1 MNDFERKLSQQ
12 VFRQPPAELRAA
24 LFGEAENVIVPPNW
38 TWRDWFWPS
47 PSAWGALAALWV
59 AFAAV
64 SFSDSPSAASS
75 ASNLARQPLPTTTL
89 LSYHTARDFNHVL
102 DLPN

>member
-12 VFRQPPAELRAA
+12 AFRQPPAELRAA
-24 LFGEAENVIVPPNW
+24 LFGEAENVIVPPSW
-38 TWRDWFWPS
+38 TWHDWLWPS
-47 PSAWGALAALWV
+47 PSAWGVLAALWLV
-59 AFAAV
+59 FAAL
-64 SFSDSPSAASS
+64 SFSGSPTASS
-75 ASNLARQPLPTTTL
+75 SSNLAHQPLPTTTL

>member
-1 MNDFERKLSQQ
+1 MNDFERKLRQQ
-12 VFRQPPAELRAA
+12 AFRQPPAELRAA
-24 LFGEAENVIVPPNW
+24 LCEDAENGIVPPSW

-47 PSAWGALAALWV
+47 PAAWGALAALWV

-64 SFSDSPSAASS
+64 SFSDSPTASS
-75 ASNLARQPLPTTTL
+75 ASNLAQQPLTTTTL
-89 LSYHTARDFNHVL
+89 LSYHTPRDFHHVL

>member
-12 VFRQPPAELRAA
+12 AFRQPPAELRAA
-24 LFGEAENVIVPPNW
+24 LFGETDNVIVPQSW

-47 PSAWGALAALWV
+47 PSAWGALAALWLV
-59 AFAAV
+59 FAV
-64 SFSDSPSAASS
+64 LSFSDAPSASS
-75 ASNLARQPLPTTTL
+75 SSNLAHQPLPPTTL